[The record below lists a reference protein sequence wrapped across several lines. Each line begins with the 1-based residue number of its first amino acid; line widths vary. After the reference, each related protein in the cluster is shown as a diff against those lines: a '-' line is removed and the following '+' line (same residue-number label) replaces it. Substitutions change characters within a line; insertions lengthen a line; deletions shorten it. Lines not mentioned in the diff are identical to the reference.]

1 VCFIP
6 SECFKATT
14 SGFSHQ
20 HFLGAVNVVMGT
32 AKKKSNM
39 DTLKK
44 RVGEGEVKFV
54 TSAFSTTHMYDFLYE
69 YGFFVFVLK
78 DA

>member
-1 VCFIP
+1 
-6 SECFKATT
+6 
-14 SGFSHQ
+14 
-20 HFLGAVNVVMGT
+20 
-32 AKKKSNM
+32 M

-69 YGFFVFVLK
+69 YGIFFFLFLK
-78 DA
+78 MHKLMLPICRKSQ